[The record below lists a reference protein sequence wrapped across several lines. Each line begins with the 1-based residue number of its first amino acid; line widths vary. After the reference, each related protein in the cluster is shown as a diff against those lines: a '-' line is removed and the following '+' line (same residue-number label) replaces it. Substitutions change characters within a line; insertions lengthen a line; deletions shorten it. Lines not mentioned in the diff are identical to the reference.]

1 MIARLVGMVAER
13 AADHVVIDV
22 AGVGFR
28 VFVSA
33 VTLTELPAI
42 GETATVL
49 VHTQVRED
57 AISLYG
63 FASGIE
69 RELFRTLLKLSGIG
83 PRNAMQ
89 ILSGMPLAALVQAIA
104 AGDVDRLVRL
114 PGVGRKTA
122 ERITVELRDR
132 IGALSAQAGAPASGG
147 GPSGRL
153 ASETLEA
160 LVKLGLPRPRAERA
174 VREVAARVSS
184 SAPLEEWIREAL
196 REVASS

>member
-33 VTLTELPAI
+33 ITLAELPAI
-42 GETATVL
+42 GETATVM

-83 PRNAMQ
+83 PRNAIQ
-89 ILSGMPLAALVQAIA
+89 ILSGMPLGELVEAIA

-122 ERITVELRDR
+122 ERIAVELRDR

-147 GPSGRL
+147 APSGRL

-196 REVASS
+196 REVASP

>member
-1 MIARLVGMVAER
+1 MIARLAGVLLER

-22 AGVGFR
+22 GGVGFR

-33 VTLTELPAI
+33 MTSADLPAV
-42 GETATVL
+42 GEPAAVL

-57 AISLYG
+57 AITLFG
-63 FASGIE
+63 FASAVE

-83 PRNAMQ
+83 PKNAIQ
-89 ILSGMPLAALVQAIA
+89 ILSGMPLAELVRAIA

-122 ERITVELRDR
+122 ERIVVELRDR
-132 IGALSAQAGAPASGG
+132 IGALSMDFGAAVDRAEPG
-147 GPSGRL
+147 GRL

-160 LVKLGLPRPRAERA
+160 LVKLGLPRPRADRA
-174 VREVAARVSS
+174 VRDVAARIPA
-184 SAPLEEWIREAL
+184 SAPIEEWIREAL
-196 REVASS
+196 RLVGSP

>member
-33 VTLTELPAI
+33 VTLADLPAI

-63 FASGIE
+63 FSSGLE

-89 ILSGMPLAALVQAIA
+89 ILSGMPLAVLVQAIA
-104 AGDVDRLVRL
+104 AADVDRLVRL

-132 IGALSAQAGAPASGG
+132 IGALSAQAGAPTAGG

-153 ASETLEA
+153 ATETLEA

-196 REVASS
+196 REVASP